1 MGSPPAGVGRVSALM
16 DAMLLRHRV
25 ETLLFHEAD
34 LLDQWKLHD
43 WLELFA
49 DDASYLV
56 PPTDVAG
63 DDADPATSLFYVFD
77 DRARMQ
83 ERVIRLEKKGAHSE
97 FPRSKTRHLVSNVL
111 AEREQHCIKAKASF
125 AVWRSKDGNTDVFV
139 GHYLYRLIE
148 AAGDLRIAEK
158 KCVLDMDALRPHAR
172 ISIIL

>member
-1 MGSPPAGVGRVSALM
+1 MM

-25 ETLLFHEAD
+25 ETFLFHEAD
-34 LLDQWKLHD
+34 LLDRWQLHA
-43 WLELFA
+43 WLALFA
-49 DDASYLV
+49 EEASYLV

-77 DRARMQ
+77 DRARIR
-83 ERVIRLEKKGAHSE
+83 ERVIRLEKRGAHSE

-111 AEREQHCIKAKASF
+111 ASRANDQIHATASF
-125 AVWRSKDGNTDVFV
+125 AVWRSKDGNSDVFV
-139 GHYLYRLIE
+139 GHYLYRLVE
-148 AAGDLRIAEK
+148 EKGELRIAEK